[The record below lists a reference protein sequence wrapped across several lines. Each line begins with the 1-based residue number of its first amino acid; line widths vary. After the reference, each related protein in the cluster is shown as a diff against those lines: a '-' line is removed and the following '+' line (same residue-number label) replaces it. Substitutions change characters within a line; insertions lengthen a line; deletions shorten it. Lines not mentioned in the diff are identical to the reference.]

1 MPKKAHTAVRVSA
14 ILAITFIVGLLCF
27 GAFVVLT
34 GRPLYTASDVDTV
47 AAYTTS
53 GSLVTVTVDSTRGGV
68 LKFTT
73 AAAAAKI
80 VITMKDVV
88 KDYEG
93 INQLN
98 LDISKM
104 QLGGYDRVRVKL
116 SDSVTSVLLGGYDS
130 AMTAI
135 QAPIDKESWNTL
147 DEYKKVQVVV
157 EFYNATGYLTDAVK
171 ADTHEMTVDF
181 VIAGGTGSVTAFIAS
196 CFVAIVASLRK
207 AIAGITGALTSFVTA
222 LVTSEAA
229 IIFLVGFGV
238 IVIIYLFG
246 PKKGYKK
253 IF

>member
-1 MPKKAHTAVRVSA
+1 MPRTVVRASA
-14 ILAITFIVGLLCF
+14 ILAVVFIVGLLCF
-27 GAFVVLT
+27 GAFTVLA

-47 AAYTTS
+47 AAYDKDNA
-53 GSLVTVTVDSTRGGV
+53 LVTVTVDSTRGGV

-80 VITMKDVV
+80 VITMKDNV

-98 LDISKM
+98 LDLRAVELS
-104 QLGGYDRVRVKL
+104 GYDRVRVKL
-116 SDSVTSVLLGGYDS
+116 SDGVTSILLGGYDS
-130 AMTAI
+130 SITLI
-135 QAPIDKESWNTL
+135 QAPISQDDWKTL
-147 DEYKKVQVVV
+147 DDYRKVQVVL
-157 EFYNATGYLTDAVK
+157 EFYNSTGGLTNAVK

-181 VIAGGTGSVTAFIAS
+181 VIAGGASSVTAFVAS

-207 AIAGITGALTSFVTA
+207 AIAGVTGALSSFITA

-238 IVIIYLFG
+238 IVVLYLFG
-246 PKKGYKK
+246 PKRGYRKV
-253 IF
+253 FG